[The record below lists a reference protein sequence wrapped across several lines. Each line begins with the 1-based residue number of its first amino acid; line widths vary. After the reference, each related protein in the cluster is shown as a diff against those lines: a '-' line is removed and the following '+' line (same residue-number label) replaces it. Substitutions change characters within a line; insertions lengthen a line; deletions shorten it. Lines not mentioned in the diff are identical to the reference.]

1 MVNHYGVY
9 VNPDEPTTGVYNGNQ
24 VNWEYLDYDFI
35 CLDCANA
42 IHEFEQMNP
51 DFTDSDWQCF
61 VDDLYCEGHT
71 HLYGEWI
78 QDENGAYMPDKNG
91 EYAFI
96 YDSNYN
102 TIQVVWSKH
111 TIKGSLCSPCYPGQ
125 VDVGSSGDFIAYAL
139 PPDCVYQD

>member
-35 CLDCANA
+35 CLDCDNA

-51 DFTDSDWQCF
+51 DYNDSDWQEF

-71 HLYGEWI
+71 HLYGNWI
-78 QDENGAYMPDKNG
+78 LVDGKYEPDKTG
-91 EYAFI
+91 EFSMI
-96 YDSNYN
+96 YNSNYN
-102 TIQVVWSKH
+102 TIQVVWSKY
-111 TIKGSLCSPCYPGQ
+111 TINGALCSPCYPGQ
-125 VDVGSSGDFIAYAL
+125 VDAGSSGDFKAYGL
-139 PPDCVYQD
+139 PEDMIYTD

>member
-35 CLDCANA
+35 CLDCESFAQ
-42 IHEFEQMNP
+42 EQRESNP
-51 DFTDSDWQCF
+51 EWDEY
-61 VDDLYCEGHT
+61 DDMYCEGHT

-78 QDENGAYMPDKNG
+78 QDENGAYMPDESK

-96 YDSNYN
+96 YNSNYN

-125 VDVGSSGDFIAYAL
+125 VDVGSNDDFIAYAL

>member
-35 CLDCANA
+35 CLDCESF
-42 IHEFEQMNP
+42 IQEYKDMNP
-51 DFTDSDWQCF
+51 DYTE
-61 VDDLYCEGHT
+61 DDLQFIFDDMYCEGHT
-71 HLYGEWI
+71 HLYGSWVLVDGKYE
-78 QDENGAYMPDKNG
+78 PDKNG

-96 YDSNYN
+96 YNSNYN

-125 VDVGSSGDFIAYAL
+125 VDAGSSGDFKAYGL
-139 PPDCVYQD
+139 PEDMIYTD